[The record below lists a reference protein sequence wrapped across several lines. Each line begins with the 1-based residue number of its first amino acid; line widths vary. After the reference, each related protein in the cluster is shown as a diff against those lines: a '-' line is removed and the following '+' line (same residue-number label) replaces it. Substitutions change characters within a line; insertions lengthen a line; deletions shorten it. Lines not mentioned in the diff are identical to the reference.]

1 MINVI
6 KRDGEIA
13 EFSLSKITEA
23 IKKAFKATG
32 KDYNNEILELLAL
45 RVTADFQ
52 NKMMDGSISV
62 EQIQDS
68 VEHVLEHTGYT
79 EVAKAYILYRRQREK
94 VRNMKNTILNY
105 KDVINNYVSEADVQS
120 SDPSAAT
127 YSVGGLILS
136 SSGAVTANYW
146 LTEIYDSEIAE
157 AHRNGDIHIH
167 DLTMLTGCSAGWSLR
182 RLLKEGLTGIPGH
195 SSSAPA
201 RHLSVL
207 CNQMVNFLGI
217 VQNEWAE
224 AQSLSSF
231 DTYLAPF
238 VRSEGLNERQV
249 KRCMEAFVNGIN
261 IPCRWGTRAPFSNL
275 TLDWTVPEDMAGE
288 RVIIGGQEQD
298 FTYGDCGQEMRM
310 INHALLQVLLE
321 GDADGNPFYYPVV
334 TCNLD
339 NRFDWNETEESR
351 MLFQL
356 AAKNER
362 IYFANH
368 MGSGI
373 SSSDVRWMYNRDYL
387 KLGELH
393 WKAGGA
399 FGAGENTGSIGI
411 VTVNLP
417 RIAYLAQNRQEFFDR
432 LDHMLDLAA
441 RSLKVKREVLE
452 RLLEGGLYPYTKRCL
467 GSFEKHFSTIGIMGV
482 NEAVCNANWLK
493 QNLVGR
499 ESLQFAKEVLE
510 HIRGRLIAYQ
520 RQYKDMFSLEEIS
533 SKVIRCRLADI
544 DKKQYPGIQTAKF
557 SEEKPCYTEGSR
569 LPSDCTADIREQLRI
584 QDELQQMYTSGSEFR
599 IRNVSGLEYGQ
610 IADLIHEIAEKHK
623 IPYFAVS
630 NGTAE

>member
-1 MINVI
+1 MISVI

-32 KDYNNEILELLAL
+32 KEYNNDILELLAL

-52 NKMMDGSISV
+52 KKMMDGSISV

-79 EVAKAYILYRRQREK
+79 EVAQAYILYRRQREK

-105 KDVINNYVSEADVQS
+105 KDVVNNYVSEADVQG

-136 SSGAVTANYW
+136 NSGAVMANYW
-146 LTEIYDSEIAE
+146 LTEIYDSEVAE
-157 AHRNGDIHIH
+157 AHRRGDIHIH
-167 DLTMLTGCSAGWSLR
+167 DLTMLTGCSAGWSLKQ
-182 RLLKEGLTGIPGH
+182 LLKEGLTGIPGH
-195 SSSAPA
+195 VSSAPA
-201 RHLSVL
+201 RHLSVF

-224 AQSLSSF
+224 AQSFSSF

-238 VRSEGLNERQV
+238 IKSEGLDQRQV
-249 KRCMEAFVNGIN
+249 KRCIEAFINGIN

-275 TLDWTVPEDMAGE
+275 TLDWTVPEDMAQE
-288 RVIIGGQEQD
+288 RAVIGGEEQD
-298 FTYGDCGQEMRM
+298 FTYGDCQREIRM
-310 INHALLQVLLE
+310 INHALLETLLE
-321 GDADGNPFYYPVV
+321 GDADGKPFYYPVL

-339 NRFDWNETEESR
+339 RSFDWNETEESR
-351 MLFQL
+351 MLYRL
-356 AAKNER
+356 AAKNAR

-368 MGSGI
+368 IGSGI
-373 SSSDVRWMYNRDYL
+373 SASDVREMRRRDYL

-393 WKAGGA
+393 WKAGGS

-411 VTVNLP
+411 VTINLP
-417 RIAYLAQNRQEFFDR
+417 RISYLSKDQREFFDR

-452 RLLEGGLYPYTKRCL
+452 RLMDGGLYPYTKRYL
-467 GSFEKHFSTIGIMGV
+467 GSFEKYFSTIGIMGMS
-482 NEAVCNANWLK
+482 EAVSNARWLEQDLTCPK
-493 QNLVGR
+493 
-499 ESLQFAKEVLE
+499 SLQFAKEVLE
-510 HIRGRLIAYQ
+510 HIRGRLIVYQ
-520 RQYKDMFSLEEIS
+520 RQYKDLFSMEEIS
-533 SKVIRCRLADI
+533 SKVIRRRLAESDG
-544 DKKQYPGIQTAKF
+544 KQYSGIQTAVCG
-557 SEEKPCYTEGSR
+557 EEKCYTAGSR
-569 LPSDCTADIREQLRI
+569 LPDGCTAEIGEQLRI
-584 QDELQQMYTSGSEFR
+584 QDELLPLYTSGSEFR
-599 IRNVSGLEYGQ
+599 VQNASDLEYSQ
-610 IADLIHEIAEKHK
+610 IADLIRRIAAEHK
-623 IPYFAVS
+623 VPYFAVS
-630 NGTAE
+630 PK

>member
-13 EFSLSKITEA
+13 EFSLCKITEA

-32 KDYNNEILELLAL
+32 MDYSNEILELLAL

-105 KDVINNYVSEADVQS
+105 KDVVNNYVSEADVQS
-120 SDPSAAT
+120 RDPSAAT

-136 SSGAVTANYW
+136 NSGAVMANYW
-146 LTEIYDSEIAE
+146 LTEVYDSEVAE
-157 AHRNGDIHIH
+157 AHRSGDIHIH

-182 RLLKEGLTGIPGH
+182 QLLTDGLTGVPGH
-195 SSSAPA
+195 VSSAPA
-201 RHLSVL
+201 RHLSVF

-238 VRSEGLNERQV
+238 VKSEGLDERQV
-249 KRCMEAFVNGIN
+249 KKCIEAFINGIN

-288 RVIIGGQEQD
+288 RAIIGGKEQE
-298 FTYGDCGQEMRM
+298 FTYGDCGYEMRM
-310 INHALLQVLLE
+310 INRALLQTLLE

-334 TCNLD
+334 TCNLND
-339 NRFDWNETEESR
+339 SFDWNETEESR

-356 AAKNER
+356 AAKNDR
-362 IYFANH
+362 FYFANH
-368 MGSGI
+368 IGSGI
-373 SSSDVRWMYNRDYL
+373 ASDDVRWMRNRDYL

-393 WKAGGA
+393 WKAGGT

-441 RSLKVKREVLE
+441 RSLKVKREVLSK
-452 RLLEGGLYPYTKRCL
+452 LLDGGLYPYTKRYL
-467 GSFEKHFSTIGIMGV
+467 GSFEKYFSTIGIMGI
-482 NEAVCNANWLK
+482 NEAVCNAGWLN
-493 QNLVGR
+493 QGLAGVQ
-499 ESLQFAKEVLE
+499 SLQFAKEVLE
-510 HIRGRLIAYQ
+510 HIRGRLIVYQ
-520 RQYKDMFSLEEIS
+520 KQYKDLFSLEEIS
-533 SKVIRCRLADI
+533 SKVIRCRLAEI
-544 DKKQYPGIQTAKF
+544 DKNQYPGIQTAKYN
-557 SEEKPCYTEGSR
+557 EEKLCYTEGSR
-569 LPSDCTADIREQLRI
+569 LPADCTAGIEEQLRI
-584 QDELQQMYTSGSEFR
+584 QDELQLLYTSGSEFR
-599 IRNVSGLEYGQ
+599 IRNAAGQ
-610 IADLIHEIAEKHK
+610 ETGQTADLIREIAWNHK
-623 IPYFAVS
+623 VPYFTVS
-630 NGTAE
+630 QGILK